1 MTTQSIRN
9 GFGMTLASTL
19 VSDIQYLKANYYYY
33 LGKISPW
40 ASVLN
45 EGPAPDLSSEL
56 SQADDNLI
64 RSNMMFAKK
73 IGASEVSLVV
83 DRNDW
88 TYGHIYPR
96 WDDTANMIGA
106 QFYVMTSS
114 VPPRIYK
121 CIDNNGGTPSLNE
134 PSTSNYDVIKTADG
148 YVWKYMYSIPP
159 FKVSKFASPTQMPV
173 QRAISDSFY
182 NNGSISDIIVNK
194 GGTGYVP
201 ASTDPLLGATIITV
215 TDTGHTAGSGAAA
228 HIETVS
234 AAGAITSITVSAGG
248 SGYIALRGAKA
259 SITNTG
265 IRGGAVLVPVISGG
279 GAITSVDFSGGA
291 GLGYQAGDTIDISV
305 GGASLLPI
313 LDANGSI
320 VNVKIMDPGIGYT
333 SAPSLTVTGVGSS
346 AYSSGPAILEAV
358 LSETATSPPL
368 SLPRGSIVNVLIKDP
383 GINYTAGITLT
394 TITGDGTGA
403 TCSPIISEAGVITGI
418 VLNNRGSGY
427 TYANVIFPR
436 LDETGTGAVFTV
448 NISQQDYTSDQANV
462 EQTAVAGAIYATE
475 IIAGGNDYY
484 QEHTTVTITGDGTGA
499 VATATITPNN
509 ITGSGTVTGITM
521 VNYGSG
527 YTNATITVSDSSTS
541 SSNAVIRVIYTPPNG
556 HGFDAAAELYAR
568 TVAISTVLSAT
579 DELNTIN
586 QDYRQYGILRN
597 PNNYNSS
604 IFSSADSDLMCYQ
617 MFLEVSVGDAG
628 FIVDETVTYGN
639 NNEYPY
645 VVANSASY
653 TLNGV
658 NGTTVWLIPQF
669 GKFVVPIG
677 AIKRGTNN
685 LTTTHAIKT
694 PTINKYSGQLLLAS
708 NENHFT
714 FTNTQSFAIKS
725 YIKL

>member
-9 GFGMTLASTL
+9 SFGMTLASTL

-33 LGKISPW
+33 LGKVSPW
-40 ASVLN
+40 SSVLN
-45 EGPAPDLSSEL
+45 EGSAPDLSSEM
-56 SQADDNLI
+56 SQADDGLI

-73 IGASEVSLVV
+73 IGPSEVSLVV

-88 TYGHIYPR
+88 TAGTVYPR
-96 WDDTANMIGA
+96 WDDTANMNGS

-114 VPPRIYK
+114 TPPRVYK
-121 CIDNNGGTPSLNE
+121 CIDNAGGIPSMNE
-134 PSTSNYDVIKTADG
+134 PSTSNYDIIKTADG

-182 NNGSISDIIVNK
+182 NNGSISDIIVNS
-194 GGTGYVP
+194 GGSGYVP
-201 ASTDPLLGATIITV
+201 ASTDPLTGATIITV
-215 TDTGHTAGSGAAA
+215 TDTGHTAGAGATAVVA
-228 HIETVS
+228 TVS
-234 AAGAITSITVSAGG
+234 AAGAITSITVTAGG
-248 SGYIALRGAKA
+248 TGYNADLGAKA

-279 GAITSVDFSGGA
+279 GAVTAVTFTGGA
-291 GLGYQAGDTIDISV
+291 GLGYQVGDAITISV

-320 VNVKIMDPGIGYT
+320 VNVEILNAGSGYS
-333 SAPSLTVTGVGSS
+333 SAPVLTVTGVGSS
-346 AYSSGPAILEAV
+346 AYSSGPAVLEAV
-358 LSETATSPPL
+358 LSTAAVSPPL
-368 SLPRGSIVNVLIKDP
+368 SLVHGSVVNVLIKDP

-394 TITGDGTGA
+394 NITGDGTGA
-403 TCSPIISEAGVITGI
+403 TCSPIISEGGAITGM

-427 TYANVIFPR
+427 TYANVIFSR
-436 LDETGTGAVFTV
+436 LDETGTGATFTV

-462 EQTAVAGAIYATE
+462 EQSAVAGAIYATE
-475 IIAGGNDYY
+475 IVAGGNDYY
-484 QEHTTVTITGDGTGA
+484 HTTTTVVITGDGTGA
-499 VATATITPNN
+499 TATATIT
-509 ITGSGTVTGITM
+509 ITDSNTGAGTVSGITM
-521 VNYGSG
+521 VEYGSG
-527 YTNATITVSDSSTS
+527 YTNATFTITDSSTN
-541 SSNAVIRVIYTPPNG
+541 SSNAVIRAIYTPPNG
-556 HGFDAAAELYAR
+556 HGYDAAAELYAR
-568 TVAISTVLSAT
+568 TVGISTVLSAT
-579 DELNTIN
+579 DELNAID

-604 IFSSADSDLMCYQ
+604 VFSSVDSDLLCYQ
-617 MFLEVSVGDAG
+617 MFLDG
-628 FIVDETVTYGN
+628 TVTFVKDELITYGA
-639 NNEYPY
+639 NNEHMY

-658 NGTTVWLIPQF
+658 AGTTVWLIPQC
-669 GKFVVPIG
+669 GKYMVPIG
-677 AIKRGTNN
+677 AIKQGINS
-685 LTTTHAIKT
+685 LTTTHTIKV
-694 PTINKYSGQLLLAS
+694 PMINKYSGQLLLAS